1 MDVCCGLGTVSLAG
15 KALSKAVAASAMGDT
30 RGFKVAQPT
39 PHAKSLKSNS
49 TQS

>member
-1 MDVCCGLGTVSLAG
+1 MCCGLGTVSLAG
-15 KALSKAVAASAMGDT
+15 KALSKAVAASALGDT
-30 RGFKVAQPT
+30 RGFKVAQPM